1 MSSEPTSQPPGEI
14 SYENFVFSGSMT
26 PREAR
31 ATAPGPDA
39 DRLRTAYLEL
49 LKLSLV
55 DLAGTTTVSVWQDE
69 RGPVMSRTLPEGDRQ
84 VRALGIDWPQQ
95 GLTMGGLHR
104 LDDLQRCVESV
115 VADDVPGDVIE
126 AGTWRGGSSILM
138 RATLD
143 ALGASDRT
151 VWVADSFA
159 GFPPEDAGEERR
171 YAAIDFLA
179 ISLEEVQANFARLG
193 FDEGVRFVPGFFA
206 DTMPGLADRSWSVV
220 RLDGDTHDATKT
232 TLEWLYPGLAPGG
245 WLVIDDYGA
254 LPECR
259 QAVDDYRAA
268 HGIEEP
274 IEQVDWTCV
283 RWRRTDERPIE
294 RPAAPAGGT
303 PAAPPPALNRAA
315 GEVAYVPSM
324 QEVSLQAELEGFRA
338 HASALEAK
346 LAATETEL
354 ARLHAHP
361 LMRAVA
367 QVRRRLHR

>member
-1 MSSEPTSQPPGEI
+1 MSSEPTSQPAGEI

-31 ATAPGPDA
+31 AAAPGADT
-39 DRLRTAYLEL
+39 DRLRAAYLEL

-69 RGPVMSRTLPEGDRQ
+69 RGPVMSRTLPESDRQ

-143 ALGASDRT
+143 ALGDPRT

-159 GFPPEDAGEERR
+159 GFPPEDAVKERR

-179 ISLEEVQANFARLG
+179 ISLNEVRANFARLG
-193 FDEGVRFVPGFFA
+193 LEEGVRFVPGFFA
-206 DTMPGLADRSWSVV
+206 DTMPGLADERWSLV

-245 WLVIDDYGA
+245 YLVIDDYGA

-268 HGIEEP
+268 HGIEDP

-283 RWRRTDERPIE
+283 RWRRTDDRPID
-294 RPAAPAGGT
+294 RP
-303 PAAPPPALNRAA
+303 APPPAGTVAGTPPSSGRAL

-324 QEVSLQAELEGFRA
+324 QEAALQAERETILA
-338 HASALEAK
+338 QVAALETQVAAK
-346 LAATETEL
+346 EAEL
-354 ARLHAHP
+354 ARLREHP
-361 LMRAVA
+361 LLRAA
-367 QVRRRLHR
+367 AGVRRRLRR